1 MGLSGAGH
9 SLFTSIVML
18 ICFLS
23 PAIVVIVLTLMKFF
37 NYATNGEF
45 ASHNITKSNKLER
58 KIFCTDQHIN
68 ETELEINRLKAVLA
82 NENSMLEQRKKEHVM
97 VLAKRAASN
106 RA

>member
-45 ASHNITKSNKLER
+45 ARHNITKNTKLQR
-58 KIFCTDQHIN
+58 KIICTDRHIN
-68 ETELEINRLKAVLA
+68 ESELEINRLKAVLA

-97 VLAKRAASN
+97 VLAKKVVAN
-106 RA
+106 RS